1 MCFVRETARSAVS
14 RFNMEVNGK
23 MVSINGEKVNADG
36 MSISEYLANTSY
48 DLKKI
53 AIERNEAIVPK
64 AKYDETVLCD
74 GDSVEIV
81 NFVGGG

>member
-1 MCFVRETARSAVS
+1 
-14 RFNMEVNGK
+14 